1 MNQMQ
6 RLEVLS
12 TAIWLRDNAEKLS
25 KQEMLAKLVDLAD
38 YGILSSRQMAKIV
51 KNKVSHTTISHKTQK
66 SAKTGGTLAP
76 ESLEDLRDVLF
87 SKERKAIDYEAVARA
102 VRKGTSQ
109 NMITK
114 LTGVS
119 QSSISRRMNH
129 AS

>member
-25 KQEMLAKLVDLAD
+25 KQEMLSKLVDLSE
-38 YGILSSRQMAKIV
+38 YGILSNRQMAKIV
-51 KNKVSHTTISHKTQK
+51 SNKVSHTTISHKTQK